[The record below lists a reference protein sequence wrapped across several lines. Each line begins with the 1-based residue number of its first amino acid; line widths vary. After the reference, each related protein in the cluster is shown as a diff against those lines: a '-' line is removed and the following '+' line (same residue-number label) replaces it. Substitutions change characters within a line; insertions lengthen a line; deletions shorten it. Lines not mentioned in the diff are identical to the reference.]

1 MWRIVSDDETE
12 SVARTQSLDSKQS
25 DDKTTQSFKDPQSME
40 SNNGHAMKRNADAD
54 EETVTQTF
62 AAGMFQT
69 VSLLMHSCTVC
80 FDLILSSC
88 QTHAPDS
95 ALIQVSS
102 A

>member
-54 EETVTQTF
+54 EETETQTF
-62 AAGMFQT
+62 AAGN
-69 VSLLMHSCTVC
+69 VSNRTLLMHSCTVC
-80 FDLILSSC
+80 FDLIVSSC
-88 QTHAPDS
+88 QTHMR
-95 ALIQVSS
+95 
-102 A
+102 